1 MSLHDAYA
9 RLTPYELVF
18 PDPSAAKD
26 LIARIDEE
34 SAGRGA
40 DPTDPQQ
47 FVTMGA
53 VASYV
58 GGLRE
63 PDAEPGAIQ
72 RYGALVY
79 HAVHFIRAGCPLFLL
94 TTHAARYLAEGAP
107 EGDPEPPAPAGYL
120 QLPQHLF
127 WAESAGA
134 TAAEAAAGGV
144 AAAGVA
150 TEATAAEA
158 PAAGPDV
165 TGKQAPESID
175 GIFWTATE
183 SGVLH
188 TMLVTGVR
196 PDRPGLGVIPLPEA
210 PLADASAWLAADVR
224 ADGEDFSAT
233 LPGSELDRLLS
244 FRAAGEAL
252 KLLARFFAYVGAVPS
267 ALERKEARSVDG
279 GHAAPRASGLAY
291 ARVVLAG

>member
-9 RLTPYELVF
+9 RLTPYELAF
-18 PDPSAAKD
+18 PDSSAAKE

-63 PDAEPGAIQ
+63 ADAEPGAIH

-79 HAVHFIRAGCPLFLL
+79 HAVHFVRAGCPLFLL
-94 TTHAARYLAEGAP
+94 TTLAARYLVESSQ
-107 EGDPEPPAPAGYL
+107 EGDPEPPTPAGYL

-127 WAESAGA
+127 WAE
-134 TAAEAAAGGV
+134 TA
-144 AAAGVA
+144 
-150 TEATAAEA
+150 EATAAEA
-158 PAAGPDV
+158 TAAEGPAAGPDAA
-165 TGKQAPESID
+165 GNQAPESVD

-188 TMLVTGVR
+188 TMLATGLR
-196 PDRPGLGVIPLPEA
+196 PDRPGLGVIPLPGA
-210 PLADASAWLAADVR
+210 PLADASTWIAADVR

-233 LPGSELDRLLS
+233 LPGGELDRLLS

-252 KLLARFFAYVGAVPS
+252 KLLARFFAYIGAVPS
-267 ALERKEARSVDG
+267 ALERKEASSVDG
-279 GHAAPRASGLAY
+279 GQPAPRASGLPY
-291 ARVVLAG
+291 ARVVLGA

>member
-9 RLTPYELVF
+9 RLTPYELAF
-18 PDPSAAKD
+18 PDPSAATE

-63 PDAEPGAIQ
+63 PDAEPGAIH

-79 HAVHFIRAGCPLFLL
+79 HAVHFVRAGCPLFLL
-94 TTHAARYLAEGAP
+94 TTHAARYLVEGVP
-107 EGDPEPPAPAGYL
+107 EGDPEPPARAGYL

-127 WAESAGA
+127 WAE
-134 TAAEAAAGGV
+134 TA
-144 AAAGVA
+144 
-150 TEATAAEA
+150 EATAADP
-158 PAAGPDV
+158 PAADPYAAGN
-165 TGKQAPESID
+165 QAPESVD

-188 TMLVTGVR
+188 TMLATGVR
-196 PDRPGLGVIPLPEA
+196 PDRPGLGVIPLPGA
-210 PLADASAWLAADVR
+210 PLADASAWIGADVR
-224 ADGEDFSAT
+224 ADAADFSAA

-244 FRAAGEAL
+244 FRVAGEAL

-267 ALERKEARSVDG
+267 ALERKEAPSVDG
-279 GHAAPRASGLAY
+279 GHPVPRASGLAY
-291 ARVVLAG
+291 ARVLLDG

>member
-1 MSLHDAYA
+1 
-9 RLTPYELVF
+9 
-18 PDPSAAKD
+18 
-26 LIARIDEE
+26 
-34 SAGRGA
+34 
-40 DPTDPQQ
+40 
-47 FVTMGA
+47 MGA

-63 PDAEPGAIQ
+63 PDAEPGAIH

-79 HAVHFIRAGCPLFLL
+79 HAVHFMRAGCPLFLL
-94 TTHAARYLAEGAP
+94 TTHAARYLVEGSP

-127 WAESAGA
+127 WAETAEATAAGA
-134 TAAEAAAGGV
+134 AAADVAAAEAAA
-144 AAAGVA
+144 
-150 TEATAAEA
+150 AEA
-158 PAAGPDV
+158 RAAGPDV
-165 TGKQAPESID
+165 GGKQAPESID

-210 PLADASAWLAADVR
+210 PLADASAWIAADVR

-233 LPGSELDRLLS
+233 LPGSEHDRLLS

-267 ALERKEARSVDG
+267 ALERKEAPSVDG
-279 GHAAPRASGLAY
+279 GHPAPRASGLAY
-291 ARVVLAG
+291 ARVVLDG

>member
-9 RLTPYELVF
+9 RLTPYELAF
-18 PDPSAAKD
+18 PDPSAATE

-63 PDAEPGAIQ
+63 PDAEPGAIH

-79 HAVHFIRAGCPLFLL
+79 HSVHFVRAGCPLFLL
-94 TTHAARYLAEGAP
+94 TTHAARYLVEGVP
-107 EGDPEPPAPAGYL
+107 EGDPEPPARAGYL

-127 WAESAGA
+127 WAETAEA
-134 TAAEAAAGGV
+134 TPAEAAGAEV

-150 TEATAAEA
+150 ATEA
-158 PAAGPDV
+158 PAADPYAA
-165 TGKQAPESID
+165 GKQAPESVD

-196 PDRPGLGVIPLPEA
+196 PDRPGLGVIPLPGA
-210 PLADASAWLAADVR
+210 PLADASAWIGADVR
-224 ADGEDFSAT
+224 ADAADFSAA

-244 FRAAGEAL
+244 FRVAGEAL

-267 ALERKEARSVDG
+267 ALERKEAPSVDG
-279 GHAAPRASGLAY
+279 GHPVPRASGLAY
-291 ARVVLAG
+291 ARVLLDG